1 MANARYT
8 IGVDFGGT
16 YVKMAMVRFAE
27 RDYKIEGFSFF
38 PTKDYKREELIEQL
52 VIRIIKLKAE
62 STFKGNKVKGVGI
75 GVPGRVDF
83 NKGIVFDLTNVP
95 GWRNVPLRETLEAKV
110 KVPVYVD
117 NDANLMAL
125 AESKFGAARGRKNCV
140 CVTLGTGI
148 GGGIILNGEV
158 YRGMNFAAG
167 EIGHISIDENG
178 PVCVCGSKG
187 CAERFVGSRFILEEA
202 VRRLKRG
209 ARSVVRDWIQ
219 DNYGNLTLEMLSRA
233 ARQKDAFAMII
244 WQEVG
249 RHVGVLLANVVNL
262 LNPEIIVIGG
272 GVANAGSLI
281 LDPIRKMVRERAFAV
296 SCHKLQIV
304 PTKFKDKAGVIGAA
318 VLALQNS
325 GKSDTL
331 PAAVPERV
339 S

>member
-167 EIGHISIDENG
+167 EIGISPLMKTDRYACAAAKAAPSG
-178 PVCVCGSKG
+178 LWAAGSSLKKPCGVSSG
-187 CAERFVGSRFILEEA
+187 G
-202 VRRLKRG
+202 
-209 ARSVVRDWIQ
+209 
-219 DNYGNLTLEMLSRA
+219 RA
-233 ARQKDAFAMII
+233 AWCAIGYRITT
-244 WQEVG
+244 
-249 RHVGVLLANVVNL
+249 
-262 LNPEIIVIGG
+262 VI
-272 GVANAGSLI
+272 
-281 LDPIRKMVRERAFAV
+281 
-296 SCHKLQIV
+296 
-304 PTKFKDKAGVIGAA
+304 
-318 VLALQNS
+318 
-325 GKSDTL
+325 
-331 PAAVPERV
+331 
-339 S
+339 